1 MMDVSRILV
10 IDDEEGMRS
19 FIRKGLQAEGHSV
32 QEAADGP
39 SGLAAALTGDN
50 DLVILDLG
58 LPKLD
63 GTDIL
68 DQIHEHA
75 PDLPVIVVTARDGV
89 DDRVAALDSGAAD
102 YVIKPF
108 ALAELAARVRVRLS
122 RNTTVPGREA
132 PGSRSKE
139 VLTFG
144 RFTLNIRM
152 RTLEIGGD
160 TVILTPLETALAE
173 QFLLH
178 GGEVLSREH
187 LLREIWGVD
196 EGPRRS
202 NLVEVAVVN
211 LRKRIGAGSIET
223 VRGLGYRIA
232 G

>member
-1 MMDVSRILV
+1 MMDMSRILV

-19 FIRKGLQAEGHSV
+19 FIRKGLQAEGHAV

-63 GTDIL
+63 GTDVL
-68 DQIHEHA
+68 DQIHQHA

-89 DDRVAALDSGAAD
+89 DDRVDALDSGAVD

-108 ALAELAARVRVRLS
+108 ALAELAARVRVRLPKAGS
-122 RNTTVPGREA
+122 AGDRPAAGSTRRE
-132 PGSRSKE
+132 
-139 VLTFG
+139 VVVYG
-144 RFTLNIRM
+144 RFTLNVPL
-152 RTLEIGGD
+152 RTMAFDGD
-160 TVILTPLETALAE
+160 SVILTPLETSLAE

-178 GGEVLSREH
+178 GGEVVSREQ
-187 LLREIWGVD
+187 LLRAVWGVD
-196 EGPRRS
+196 EAPRRS

-211 LRKRIGAGSIET
+211 LRRRMGSDAIQT
-223 VRGLGYRIA
+223 VRGLGYRLV

>member
-1 MMDVSRILV
+1 MMDMSRILV

-19 FIRKGLQAEGHSV
+19 FIRTGLQAEGHAV

-63 GTDIL
+63 GTDVL
-68 DQIHEHA
+68 DQIHQHA

-89 DDRVAALDSGAAD
+89 DDRVDALDSGAVD

-108 ALAELAARVRVRLS
+108 ALAELAARVRVRLPKGAAVAGRPAAGSS
-122 RNTTVPGREA
+122 RRE
-132 PGSRSKE
+132 
-139 VLTFG
+139 VVVYG
-144 RFTLNIRM
+144 RFTLNVPL
-152 RTLEIGGD
+152 RTMAFDGD
-160 TVILTPLETALAE
+160 SVILTPLETSLAE

-178 GGEVLSREH
+178 GGEVVSREQ
-187 LLREIWGVD
+187 LLRAVWGVD
-196 EGPRRS
+196 EAPRRS

-211 LRKRIGAGSIET
+211 LRRRMGSDAIQT
-223 VRGLGYRIA
+223 VRGLGYRLV

>member
-19 FIRKGLQAEGHSV
+19 FIRKGLQAEGHTV

-63 GTDIL
+63 GTDVL
-68 DQIHEHA
+68 EQIHEHA

-89 DDRVAALDSGAAD
+89 DDRVDALDSGAVD

-108 ALAELAARVRVRLS
+108 ALAELAARVRVRLPRGAAAAGRPAAASS
-122 RNTTVPGREA
+122 RREVVA
-132 PGSRSKE
+132 Y
-139 VLTFG
+139 G
-144 RFTLNIRM
+144 RFSLNVPL
-152 RTLEIGGD
+152 RTMEFDGD
-160 TVILTPLETALAE
+160 SVILTPLETSLAE
-173 QFLLH
+173 QFILH
-178 GGEVLSREH
+178 GGAVLSREQ
-187 LLREIWGVD
+187 LLRAVWGVD
-196 EGPRRS
+196 EAPRRS

-211 LRKRIGAGSIET
+211 LRRRMGSDAIET
-223 VRGLGYRIA
+223 VRGLGYRLL

>member
-1 MMDVSRILV
+1 MDVPRILV

-19 FIRKGLQAEGHSV
+19 FIRKGLQAEGHTV
-32 QEAADGP
+32 REAADGP

-68 DQIHEHA
+68 EQIHEHA
-75 PDLPVIVVTARDGV
+75 PDLPVVVVTARDGV
-89 DDRVAALDSGAAD
+89 NDRVDALDSGAVD

-108 ALAELAARVRVRLS
+108 ALAELAARVRVRL
-122 RNTTVPGREA
+122 PGLN
-132 PGSRSKE
+132 GGSSRSATGFGRAT
-139 VLTFG
+139 VVTYG
-144 RFTLNIRM
+144 RFTLHVSL
-152 RTLEIGGD
+152 RTIEIGSD
-160 TVILTPLETALAE
+160 SVILTPLETSLAE

-178 GGEVLSREH
+178 GGQVLSREQ
-187 LLREIWGVD
+187 LLRTVWGVD
-196 EGPRRS
+196 EAPRRS

-211 LRKRIGAGSIET
+211 LRRRMGPDAIET
-223 VRGLGYRIA
+223 VRGLGYRLV